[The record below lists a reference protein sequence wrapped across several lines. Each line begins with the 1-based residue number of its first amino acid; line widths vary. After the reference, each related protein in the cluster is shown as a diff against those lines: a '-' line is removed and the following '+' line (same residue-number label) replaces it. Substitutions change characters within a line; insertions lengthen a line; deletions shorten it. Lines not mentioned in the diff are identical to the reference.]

1 MLQNMLL
8 VGAGGFIGSALRFGS
23 GQLLLKMFDSIQ
35 PIGTFFVNIIGSF
48 LIGLVLG
55 IFEKGDLMSASWKMF
70 LAVGLCGGFTTFSA
84 FAFENLHLLQT
95 QHYLM
100 SLIYIS
106 SSIVFGLVAV
116 YFGFWL
122 AK

>member
-1 MLQNMLL
+1 MLL

-35 PIGTFFVNIIGSF
+35 PIGTLFVNIIGSF

-55 IFEKGDLMSASWKMF
+55 IFEKDDLLSVSWKMF

-84 FAFENLHLLQT
+84 FAFENLQFLQT
-95 QHYLM
+95 QQYLM
-100 SLIYIS
+100 SFIYIS
-106 SSIVFGLVAV
+106 SSLVFGLVAV

>member
-35 PIGTFFVNIIGSF
+35 PIGTLFVNIIGSF

-55 IFEKGDLMSASWKMF
+55 IFEKDDLLSVSWKMF

-84 FAFENLHLLQT
+84 FAFENLQFLQT
-95 QHYLM
+95 QQYLM
-100 SLIYIS
+100 SFIYIS
-106 SSIVFGLVAV
+106 SSLVFGLVAV